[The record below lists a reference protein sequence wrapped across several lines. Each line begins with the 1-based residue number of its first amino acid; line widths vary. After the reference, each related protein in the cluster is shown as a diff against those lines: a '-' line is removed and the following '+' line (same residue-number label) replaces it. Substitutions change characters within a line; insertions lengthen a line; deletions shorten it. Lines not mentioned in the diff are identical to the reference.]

1 MSDTLLSGIFAS
13 TDKVSVV
20 DALLLA
26 VIGIVIVFVVLIA
39 LMFVVWLMGKIFDG
53 SEKLKTEHP
62 EWGDKLNDVKNKMM
76 FWKKNDKNVNSTEDG
91 QQSQNGEAAEVAK
104 GTCGELKLINTD
116 ERDAAMIMA
125 IVADSTGTPL
135 NELRFKSIK
144 KVEVEEK

>member
-76 FWKKNDKNVNSTEDG
+76 FWKKNGKNANSTEDG
-91 QQSQNGEAAEVAK
+91 QQNKSGETAEVAK

-144 KVEVEEK
+144 KVEDDKQ

>member
-1 MSDTLLSGIFAS
+1 MYSLLSQVAESGKNAIF
-13 TDKVSVV
+13 DKGDYIKIT

-39 LMFVVWLMGKIFDG
+39 LMLIVTAVGKIFDG
-53 SEKLKTEHP
+53 SEKLQKEHP
-62 EWGDKLNDVKNKMM
+62 EWGEKIADIKSKMM
-76 FWKKNDKNVNSTEDG
+76 FWKKFQKQEPASEG
-91 QQSQNGEAAEVAK
+91 AADVPLAD

-144 KVEVEEK
+144 RLEEEK

>member
-91 QQSQNGEAAEVAK
+91 QQSQNGKAAEVAK

-144 KVEVEEK
+144 KVEDDKQ